1 MFGRESS
8 FIDLLKLIQFDSV
21 EEEIISEDEVSEAE
35 EGDDLTELDV
45 SNFDD
50 KRKVSQGIARESV
63 LREQAIQK
71 RIFDAKVHQKRYIYD
86 YNILPDLLASAMPS
100 TDTSCPYSGLW
111 PSVGKQLSWKFEI

>member
-63 LREQAIQK
+63 LREQAI
-71 RIFDAKVHQKRYIYD
+71 
-86 YNILPDLLASAMPS
+86 
-100 TDTSCPYSGLW
+100 
-111 PSVGKQLSWKFEI
+111 